1 MKKKVKDLLLS
12 TKDELVSTAIESE
25 TFSELIKTMGET
37 VLSEGVSAI
46 LGEILGMIAPRIN
59 GIRLSYRQK
68 RFERNIIQ
76 EIKVILDRIEL
87 LELKYESLD
96 EKVQEKFRTIYL
108 WWLSDNVYEEKQE
121 KKISYNVNGYINLM
135 SNESNDNLLLMFF
148 NTINELTEL
157 DIDILR
163 LYNYDSEDNI
173 WDLCKRNNLEPEQTI
188 VIKEKLVRLGL
199 LLCKND
205 VQRKSNMD
213 TTIKYLEELDK
224 DNNKKKPHGVNFP
237 KNKIRKINNSKSYS
251 ITNLGKNFLRIISA
265 D

>member
-12 TKDELVSTAIESE
+12 TKDELVSTAVESE

-108 WWLSDNVYEEKQE
+108 WWLSDNVYE
-121 KKISYNVNGYINLM
+121 
-135 SNESNDNLLLMFF
+135 
-148 NTINELTEL
+148 
-157 DIDILR
+157 
-163 LYNYDSEDNI
+163 
-173 WDLCKRNNLEPEQTI
+173 
-188 VIKEKLVRLGL
+188 
-199 LLCKND
+199 
-205 VQRKSNMD
+205 
-213 TTIKYLEELDK
+213 
-224 DNNKKKPHGVNFP
+224 
-237 KNKIRKINNSKSYS
+237 KNKRKKFHIMLTA
-251 ITNLGKNFLRIISA
+251 I
-265 D
+265 

>member
-12 TKDELVSTAIESE
+12 TKDELVSTAVESE

-37 VLSEGVSAI
+37 VLSEGVSTI

-121 KKISYNVNGYINLM
+121 KKFHIM
-135 SNESNDNLLLMFF
+135 
-148 NTINELTEL
+148 LTA
-157 DIDILR
+157 I
-163 LYNYDSEDNI
+163 
-173 WDLCKRNNLEPEQTI
+173 
-188 VIKEKLVRLGL
+188 
-199 LLCKND
+199 
-205 VQRKSNMD
+205 
-213 TTIKYLEELDK
+213 
-224 DNNKKKPHGVNFP
+224 
-237 KNKIRKINNSKSYS
+237 
-251 ITNLGKNFLRIISA
+251 
-265 D
+265 

>member
-12 TKDELVSTAIESE
+12 TKDELVSTAVESE
-25 TFSELIKTMGET
+25 TFSEIIKTMGET

-121 KKISYNVNGYINLM
+121 KKFHIM
-135 SNESNDNLLLMFF
+135 
-148 NTINELTEL
+148 LTA
-157 DIDILR
+157 I
-163 LYNYDSEDNI
+163 
-173 WDLCKRNNLEPEQTI
+173 
-188 VIKEKLVRLGL
+188 
-199 LLCKND
+199 
-205 VQRKSNMD
+205 
-213 TTIKYLEELDK
+213 
-224 DNNKKKPHGVNFP
+224 
-237 KNKIRKINNSKSYS
+237 
-251 ITNLGKNFLRIISA
+251 
-265 D
+265 

>member
-12 TKDELVSTAIESE
+12 TKDELVSTAVESE

-121 KKISYNVNGYINLM
+121 KKFHIM
-135 SNESNDNLLLMFF
+135 
-148 NTINELTEL
+148 LTA
-157 DIDILR
+157 I
-163 LYNYDSEDNI
+163 
-173 WDLCKRNNLEPEQTI
+173 
-188 VIKEKLVRLGL
+188 
-199 LLCKND
+199 
-205 VQRKSNMD
+205 
-213 TTIKYLEELDK
+213 
-224 DNNKKKPHGVNFP
+224 
-237 KNKIRKINNSKSYS
+237 
-251 ITNLGKNFLRIISA
+251 
-265 D
+265 

>member
-12 TKDELVSTAIESE
+12 TKDELVSTAVESE

-76 EIKVILDRIEL
+76 ELKVILDRIEL

-121 KKISYNVNGYINLM
+121 KKFHIM
-135 SNESNDNLLLMFF
+135 
-148 NTINELTEL
+148 LTA
-157 DIDILR
+157 I
-163 LYNYDSEDNI
+163 
-173 WDLCKRNNLEPEQTI
+173 
-188 VIKEKLVRLGL
+188 
-199 LLCKND
+199 
-205 VQRKSNMD
+205 
-213 TTIKYLEELDK
+213 
-224 DNNKKKPHGVNFP
+224 
-237 KNKIRKINNSKSYS
+237 
-251 ITNLGKNFLRIISA
+251 
-265 D
+265 